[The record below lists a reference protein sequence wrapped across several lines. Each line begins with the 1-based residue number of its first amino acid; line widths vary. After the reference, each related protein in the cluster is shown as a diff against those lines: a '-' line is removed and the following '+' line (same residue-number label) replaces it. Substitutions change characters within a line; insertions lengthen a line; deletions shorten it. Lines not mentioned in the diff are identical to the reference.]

1 MKATELEVKNPAIVT
16 GLILNVMN
24 GRQMSLGIRKGAS
37 IQKLRK
43 TTGGG
48 ILFRVEDHRVVLHRS
63 LAELIEVRE
72 EI

>member
-16 GLILNVMN
+16 GLILNVMS
-24 GRQMSLGIRKGAS
+24 GRLMSLGIRKGAS

-43 TTGGG
+43 TTSGG

-72 EI
+72 EV